1 MRITQLLI
9 IIKYLGGST
18 SKRNKKKMK
27 DKDFITGKIES
38 VVKKKDCVNGEKHF
52 KLVYLENRYAYELCK
67 VVMSRKQS
75 NIYKVEVVT
84 LDMFYR
90 SLTTP
95 AILL

>member
-1 MRITQLLI
+1 
-9 IIKYLGGST
+9 
-18 SKRNKKKMK
+18 MK